1 MKAETPYISSYQGQ
15 VNNRQPMLWLKFA
28 RLVDCIASSGSFIL
42 CHWFLS
48 SEVVSWQKIYCRLV
62 SPQDKTRHFTLPW
75 ITQTDPFS
83 SPIYLLSVLFG
94 DRTAYV
100 TSGNLFHLE
109 VGEVT
114 VSCIDYV
121 TTHCR
126 HTTESIRKETAHFFL
141 WMTEGFLLSVLSAHV
156 VTSMYLHSY
165 TKWHGFVCVFVH
177 ISGAANPIATR
188 IITLSYLR
196 ISTRMPCGS
205 DYLKRTVAMDLF
217 TCNCASV
224 GIVTLSFP
232 VKFISVCSKLK
243 KKQNALIEI
252 Q

>member
-1 MKAETPYISSYQGQ
+1 
-15 VNNRQPMLWLKFA
+15 MLWLKFA

-48 SEVVSWQKIYCRLV
+48 SDVVSWQTNILWTCLSTR
-62 SPQDKTRHFTLPW
+62 QDKTRHFTLPW
-75 ITQTDPFS
+75 ITQTNPFS
-83 SPIYLLSVLFG
+83 SPIYLLNVLFG

-100 TSGNLFHLE
+100 TSRNLFHLE

-126 HTTESIRKETAHFFL
+126 HRTESIRKEAAHFFL
-141 WMTEGFLLSVLSAHV
+141 WMTEGFFLSFLSAHV
-156 VTSMYLHSY
+156 VTSMCLHSY
-165 TKWHGFVCVFVH
+165 TKWRAFVCVFVH
-177 ISGAANPIATR
+177 TSGAANPIATR
-188 IITLSYLR
+188 IITPSYLR

-205 DYLKRTVAMDLF
+205 DCLKRTVAMDLF

-232 VKFISVCSKLK
+232 VKFISICSKLK
-243 KKQNALIEI
+243 KNKMH
-252 Q
+252 